1 MKKTIKKTNAM
12 FVLPAS
18 FGLSLLLMACGGN
31 EEKKETTDQHDHDM
45 MEHASGDGHDH
56 EHDHGDSGMSGETVQ
71 YSKTITPMVDNY
83 LALKNALVAD
93 NSKSASEA
101 GEKLASSAS
110 SFDISVVDKS
120 KSAEMQEIIEVIKE
134 HGEHISKSNIAHQ
147 REHFEMLSTDMSD
160 LIAIMGTDRTLYQQH
175 CPMYNNNKGG
185 DWLSES
191 KEVKN
196 PLFGSKMLTCGSVK
210 NTIAAK

>member
-1 MKKTIKKTNAM
+1 M

-31 EEKKETTDQHDHDM
+31 EKKEAAEDQHDHGT
-45 MEHASGDGHDH
+45 MEHESGDGHH
-56 EHDHGDSGMSGETVQ
+56 HDHGDSEMKDETVQ
-71 YSKTITPMVDNY
+71 HSKTITPMVDNY

-93 NSKSASEA
+93 NSKSAAEA

-110 SFDISVVDKS
+110 SFDVSVVDKA
-120 KSAEMQEIIEVIKE
+120 KSAEMDELIEVIKE
-134 HGEHISKSNIAHQ
+134 HGEHISKSNLAHQ

-160 LIAIMGTDRTLYQQH
+160 LIAITGTDRTLYQQH

-185 DWLSES
+185 NWLSES

-210 NTIAAK
+210 NTIAVK